1 MPLCACALRNF
12 PGYCGNQGSRG
23 VSAGLGG
30 AHSPFSRRPAGQ
42 ARPLRCAG
50 VGVCRYHGKGALG
63 GHILPQ
69 GGSAP
74 GIREGGGGDGGGRK
88 GSGGWWW
95 REGHN
100 KGRSLGQD
108 EPGLL
113 GVGVGSLESTP
124 LCLALQRRP
133 APPPKLSLGF
143 KPLRPHFPGKGSPTT
158 EWKVF

>member
-69 GGSAP
+69 GGSAL
-74 GIREGGGGDGGGRK
+74 GIREGGVTGAAEREAACGGGGRVITR
-88 GSGGWWW
+88 GGVSD
-95 REGHN
+95 RMNQG
-100 KGRSLGQD
+100 SLG
-108 EPGLL
+108 L
-113 GVGVGSLESTP
+113 GWGVWNL
-124 LCLALQRRP
+124 
-133 APPPKLSLGF
+133 PPSA
-143 KPLRPHFPGKGSPTT
+143 
-158 EWKVF
+158 